1 MTTHNKLTKQKSKSL
16 DKAPNGAKF
25 RKDLIL
31 GSFIA
36 TLLAITPFLFNL
48 YESVP
53 HVKVWDTFLFTY
65 ESVYYETM
73 FVLAWTLMNKLIPL
87 FLLFIWFFTCRHW
100 WYHAL
105 LVPVALYCYQ
115 ILIIFNDDLQFMDTK
130 QILYLLPVM
139 AIVIPSIYLI
149 RAKMFNKLNQNK
161 SLQELEDEFA
171 MRPKG
176 FLSKFKDYF

>member
-1 MTTHNKLTKQKSKSL
+1 MTDSKLTKPKSKSL
-16 DKAPNGAKF
+16 DKAPKRAEFK
-25 RKDLIL
+25 RDLIL

-53 HVKVWDTFLFTY
+53 NILVWDTFLFSY
-65 ESVYYETM
+65 ESVYYESVQ
-73 FVLAWTLMNKLIPL
+73 VLAWTLMNKIIPI

-100 WYHAL
+100 WFHAL
-105 LVPVALYCYQ
+105 LVPIALYCYQ
-115 ILIIFNDDLQFMDTK
+115 ILIIFNDDLKFMDTN

-139 AIVIPSIYLI
+139 AMVIPSIYLI

-161 SLQELEDEFA
+161 SLQELEDEFS

-176 FLSKFKDYF
+176 LFGKFKDYF